1 MNTRVFRI
9 CSQFLPGGL
18 VLLLS
23 AAVVTE
29 RIAPPPS
36 ASELLRFAP
45 FVVFGAGI
53 VLSGV
58 FHRSRIL
65 QALLLLAVATLA
77 LTQGIARLDPAT
89 QPFLIGAVG
98 VLLPLNIVL
107 IVFLPET
114 GIFTRHA
121 FVRLLALVLQL
132 TLVVVTWHFYLPQAT
147 YWVNRPLLLMLP
159 FTTFHGLPHSV
170 LVISGIAM
178 LLLVIPLQRRRF
190 RPGDIGI
197 FWALLA
203 SIAALVVCR
212 SQRSVSLAF
221 TAGAIVLVIALLE
234 TFYAMA
240 YVDELTDL
248 PGRRSFNDAK
258 LKLGSTYT
266 VAMVDVDHFKNFND
280 TYGHDAG
287 DQVLRMVAAQL
298 AKISGGGKAYR
309 YGGEEFAV
317 LFPGKEVDETFPHL
331 ERMRRDIED
340 IPFKIRGKDRRRRR
354 TQNNGKRQNRSN
366 KQAKITVSIGAA
378 GIAGVKKN
386 PEEMVKAA
394 DKALY
399 RAKSCGR
406 NCTVVSESA

>member
-1 MNTRVFRI
+1 M
-9 CSQFLPGGL
+9 
-18 VLLLS
+18 
-23 AAVVTE
+23 VTN

-36 ASELLRFAP
+36 ASEFLRLGP
-45 FVVFGAGI
+45 LVVFGAGI
-53 VLSGV
+53 VLSGI

-65 QALLLLAVATLA
+65 QALLLLAIAALV
-77 LTQGIARLDPAT
+77 LTQAFQRLDPST

-98 VLLPLNIVL
+98 ILLPLNLVL
-107 IVFLPET
+107 IAFLPET
-114 GIFTRHA
+114 GSLTRRA
-121 FVRLLALVLQL
+121 FVRLLALLLQAIVLII
-132 TLVVVTWHFYLPQAT
+132 VGHFYLPQAM

-159 FTTFHGLPHSV
+159 FATFHGLPHSV
-170 LVISGIAM
+170 LVTNVIAM
-178 LLLVIPLQRRRF
+178 LLLVIPLHRRRF
-190 RPGDIGI
+190 RPADIGI

-203 SIAALVVCR
+203 SVAALTV
-212 SQRSVSLAF
+212 SSSPRSVSLAF

-298 AKISGGGKAYR
+298 AKISGGGKAFR

-317 LFPGKEVDETFPHL
+317 LFPGKQVDETFPHL
-331 ERMRRDIED
+331 ERMRRDIEE
-340 IPFKIRGKDRRRRR
+340 IPFKIRGRDRRRRNQK
-354 TQNNGKRQNRSN
+354 TGKRQNRPN
-366 KQAKITVSIGAA
+366 RQANITVSVGAA
-378 GIAGVKKN
+378 GITGVKKN

-399 RAKSCGR
+399 RAKACGR
-406 NCTVVSESA
+406 NCTVASEMTT

>member
-1 MNTRVFRI
+1 MNTRVLRI
-9 CSQFLPGGL
+9 CSHFLPGAV
-18 VLLLS
+18 VLLL
-23 AAVVTE
+23 AAAMVTE

-36 ASELLRFAP
+36 ASELMRLVP

-53 VLSGV
+53 VLSAI

-65 QALLLLAVATLA
+65 QALFLLAVAGVA
-77 LTQGIARLDPAT
+77 LTQVLPRVDSAAH
-89 QPFLIGAVG
+89 PFLIGALG
-98 VLLPLNIVL
+98 LLLPLNLVFIS
-107 IVFLPET
+107 FLPET
-114 GIFTRHA
+114 GILTRRA
-121 FVRLLALVLQL
+121 SVRLLALVVEAVSAAA
-132 TLVVVTWHFYLPQAT
+132 TCHFYLPQAT
-147 YWVNRPLLLMLP
+147 YWINRPLLLMLP

-170 LVISGIAM
+170 LVANVIAL
-178 LLLVIPLQRRRF
+178 LLLVIPLHRRRF
-190 RPGDIGI
+190 RPADIGV

-203 SIAALVVCR
+203 SVAALTASSSAR
-212 SQRSVSLAF
+212 SALLAF
-221 TAGAIVLVIALLE
+221 TAGAIVLVIALLD

-298 AKISGGGKAYR
+298 ARVSGGGKAYR
-309 YGGEEFAV
+309 YGGEEFAI
-317 LFPGKEVDETFPHL
+317 LFPGKQVDETFPHL
-331 ERMRRDIED
+331 ERMRRDIEE
-340 IPFKIRGKDRRRRR
+340 IPFKIRGKDRRRRN
-354 TQNNGKRQNRSN
+354 QKVGKRRNRSN
-366 KQAKITVSIGAA
+366 RQATITVSIGASGVA
-378 GIAGVKKN
+378 GAKRD

-399 RAKSCGR
+399 RAKACGR
-406 NCTVVSESA
+406 NCTVVSETSS